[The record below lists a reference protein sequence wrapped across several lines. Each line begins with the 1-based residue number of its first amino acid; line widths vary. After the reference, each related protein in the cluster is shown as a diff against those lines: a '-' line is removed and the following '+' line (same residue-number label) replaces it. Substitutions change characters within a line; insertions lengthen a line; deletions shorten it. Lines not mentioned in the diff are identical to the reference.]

1 MLELLHVE
9 ELHGPLRLEGPVG
22 HFEDV
27 VRDGV
32 VFAAGGDLDVDVGLG
47 DALDEDVAVL
57 VHLDLAALQAHKR
70 VTYYSDFR
78 ILRHSE
84 NGKSVVIKIAT
95 VIKSSRV
102 GSKLNCS
109 MVKIVDFSKCPLSH

>member
-32 VFAAGGDLDVDVGLG
+32 VFAAGGDLDVDVGLS
-47 DALDEDVAVL
+47 DALDQDVAVL
-57 VHLDLAALQAHKR
+57 VHLDLAALR
-70 VTYYSDFR
+70 VDGGGGRTSVCHL
-78 ILRHSE
+78 LR
-84 NGKSVVIKIAT
+84 
-95 VIKSSRV
+95 
-102 GSKLNCS
+102 
-109 MVKIVDFSKCPLSH
+109 